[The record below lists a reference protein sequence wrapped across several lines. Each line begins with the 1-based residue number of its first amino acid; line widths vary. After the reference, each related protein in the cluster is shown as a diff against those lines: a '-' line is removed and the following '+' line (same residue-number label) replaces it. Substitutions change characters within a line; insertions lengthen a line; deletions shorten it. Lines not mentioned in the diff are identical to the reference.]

1 MAPIRARNA
10 ATGSCWC
17 ARRPVAARASP
28 RGKSPSTSAVPLIA
42 AIIRNHSRRVPLVT
56 VRLTLHPP
64 SRVAMQYVPRA
75 VEGKA
80 GAGDSPGFLSH
91 PGASVR
97 IMTTGAR
104 LSKSRFT
111 SGLQCHKKLWW
122 EVHEPDALELQPD
135 KVLQDLFDQGRQVG
149 ELARTRYPGGVLID
163 LPHDARAERV
173 AATRKLLDAGAPAI
187 FEATFIAD
195 NTYVAIDVLE
205 KQRDGYHLTEV
216 KSSSALKEEHI
227 PDVAIQARVAA
238 ACDVTITAAAVLHLN
253 KEFRPPASGD
263 LFVRTDVTA
272 PVVEFLPRVPD
283 EIDRQREMLTGPLP
297 DVPVGLHCFEPYKCP
312 FMSRCWPDTP
322 DHIRH
327 LAGVGPK
334 RTAAYLARG
343 ITSVADLPA
352 REKLNFTQRRQLKA
366 MAENRIIVE
375 PTLAGELKRL
385 EVDRLGFLDFETIA
399 SAIPVWPG
407 MAPWQQ
413 AGAQFSYHERQP
425 DCSYTHA
432 ALLAE
437 GPQDARPQLAA
448 AMVHATANAE
458 RVVMYTPFEKTRI
471 RELQLAVPE
480 LAAELAGLEA
490 KLIDLHPVVKN
501 CVYHPDFRGSFS
513 LKYILTPL
521 VPELTYRD
529 LVIVDGRVASV
540 EIARLL
546 FVADKIPRHERDRV
560 RQDLL
565 DYCERDTWAMVKLV
579 EGLRELATA

>member
-1 MAPIRARNA
+1 TI
-10 ATGSCWC
+10 
-17 ARRPVAARASP
+17 
-28 RGKSPSTSAVPLIA
+28 VP
-42 AIIRNHSRRVPLVT
+42 
-56 VRLTLHPP
+56 
-64 SRVAMQYVPRA
+64 Y
-75 VEGKA
+75 
-80 GAGDSPGFLSH
+80 
-91 PGASVR
+91 
-97 IMTTGAR
+97 R

-122 EVHEPDALELQPD
+122 EVHEPDAIEVQPD
-135 KVLQDLFDQGRQVG
+135 KVLEDLFDQGRQVG

-216 KSSSALKEEHI
+216 KSSSSLKEEHI

-238 ACDVTITAAAVLHLN
+238 ACDVRITAAAVLHLN
-253 KEFRPPASGD
+253 KEFRHPASGD

-297 DVPVGLHCFEPYKCP
+297 DVPVGLHCFEPYRCP
-312 FMSRCWPDTP
+312 FMGRCWPDTP

-343 ITSVADLPA
+343 ITSVGELPA
-352 REKLNFTQRRQLKA
+352 KEKLNFTQRRQ
-366 MAENRIIVE
+366 
-375 PTLAGELKRL
+375 PT
-385 EVDRLGFLDFETIA
+385 
-399 SAIPVWPG
+399 
-407 MAPWQQ
+407 
-413 AGAQFSYHERQP
+413 
-425 DCSYTHA
+425 
-432 ALLAE
+432 
-437 GPQDARPQLAA
+437 

-579 EGLRELATA
+579 ERLRELATA